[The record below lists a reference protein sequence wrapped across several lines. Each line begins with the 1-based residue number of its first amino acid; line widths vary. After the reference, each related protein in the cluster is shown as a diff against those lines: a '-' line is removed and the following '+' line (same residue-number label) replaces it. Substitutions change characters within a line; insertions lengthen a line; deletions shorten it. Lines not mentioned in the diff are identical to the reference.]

1 MAKVGRPQTDKP
13 YRQNIVRV
21 GVVED
26 ILERVL
32 EQVPQ
37 RSEAKKLIQSE
48 LSQFRLNETRKWNSR
63 KKKKKTV

>member
-1 MAKVGRPQTDKP
+1 MAEIGRPKTDKP

-32 EQVPQ
+32 EQVPA
-37 RSEAKKLIQSE
+37 RSVAKKLIENE
-48 LSQFRLNETRKWNSR
+48 LSQFRLNETRKWAMR
-63 KKKKKTV
+63 KKTKKN